1 MKQSLTTWLPARLC
15 TVALGLALA
24 AGAAVAAPP
33 GGIGTQPQ
41 PPQPAGTWQAKV
53 KYLAPGTAPDGRYLT
68 WKYADIVASTQ
79 EYCDWQLQSWYS
91 SGNTVVVEY
100 CHLVP
105 FGG

>member
-1 MKQSLTTWLPARLC
+1 MKQSSTTLLPASLATLC
-15 TVALGLALA
+15 LGLAL

-33 GGIGTQPQ
+33 GGIGTTPA
-41 PPQPAGTWQAKV
+41 PQPAGNWQARV
-53 KYLAPGTAPDGRYLT
+53 KYLHPHSGPDGRYLT
-68 WKYADIVASTQ
+68 WSYADIVASSQ
-79 EYCDWQLQSWYS
+79 ENCDYQLQSWYN